1 MVRAR
6 LALWLLVAAG
16 LPVLA
21 GGPPRAGSVRFEFT
35 SADPVYLGRDDVAR
49 VAGIRPGD
57 PVGPDDLQYAI
68 QNLYALNVFRSVEVY
83 TDDAAAPQVVFR
95 LDPFPMVDGLRWEG
109 VRSIKRRE
117 LARTANVVRRMLL
130 TDDMSDSIRAKIV
143 DLYQEQG
150 FLDASASLKLQP
162 APQGYDLTVAVDEG
176 RRYRCRRPDAEMLD
190 GQLLP
195 EARAL
200 LGRLVNRF
208 YARQALDKAQKEIRK
223 IYQQKDYPA
232 IRVEYFIDPDP
243 DAATVT
249 PVFLLDV
256 GPRLGVRVEGHRVG
270 RDDLQKTLAIYRL
283 ADVSPFAE
291 EISRDDLA
299 SFLKNENV
307 PVAAVR
313 STRRAAPEGAGE
325 EIVFTVEKG
334 ERRRVPLRVEGIE
347 ALSRRSVLR
356 GADVP
361 DELGGTDPAVLAPVK
376 GRIEK
381 YYQQRGY
388 MDAVVNF
395 QVSQK
400 HGQDRILAQVSEGAL
415 LRLGGVAVITGDVA
429 MPDGLADRLGAD
441 RGQPFTADL
450 VEKIRAEVSDRFS
463 AGGYLVESIEVRQTR
478 SGEQVDLE
486 VTPRLG
492 GPYELDNVVVIGRFS
507 TRPSVMRRLIPL
519 QGDRPLDMNGVYRAE
534 SGLYSSG
541 IFENVSIEVPAV
553 YGREN
558 ARNAVFNL
566 REAPRFTFGY
576 GLGYQEWEKVRG
588 LVEINDGN
596 FLGRGWNAG
605 LLFRLSEK
613 KALVQL
619 SFFDEQILLGK
630 YPFTLSIYAL
640 QEDQI
645 SYKSQQLSIF
655 AQTSKP
661 LNPISTL
668 FFRLGFE
675 NIKNYDL
682 QASYDPSELTREE
695 EPLTLTSFSVNYL
708 RDTRD
713 SLVDPERGTVGSVS
727 VAVAPNIFGVN
738 TGFVKLFCQ
747 EQYYRMLVDSVV
759 LAASFR
765 LGWIAPFGGDDPVPI
780 SERFFAG
787 GSNTLRGFAVDRAGP
802 LDPETHE
809 PLGGNALVIGNLELR
824 FPIYKVVQGAVF
836 YDVGNVFVDFASARW
851 EDVSHSVGAG
861 LRLKTP
867 FGPIRL
873 DFGYSLKDLPY
884 DKRNQFFI
892 TIGNPF

>member
-1 MVRAR
+1 MRRTR
-6 LALWLLVAAG
+6 LALWLLIAAG

-21 GGPPRAGSVRFEFT
+21 GDPPRAGAVRFEFK
-35 SADPVYLGRDDVAR
+35 SGEPVYLTRSEVAR
-49 VAGIRPGD
+49 VAGIRTGD
-57 PVGPDDLQYAI
+57 PAGPDELQCAV
-68 QNLYALNVFRSVEVY
+68 QNLYTLNVFRSVEVY
-83 TDDAAAPQVVFR
+83 TGDAAAPEVVFR
-95 LDPFPMVDGLRWEG
+95 LDAFPMVDGLHWEG
-109 VRSIKRRE
+109 VRSVKRRE

-130 TDDMSDSIRAKIV
+130 TDDMSPNIRTKIV
-143 DLYQEQG
+143 DLYHDQG
-150 FLDASASLKLQP
+150 FLDASAGLKL
-162 APQGYDLTVAVDEG
+162 APGKQGDDLTVVVDEG
-176 RRYRCRRPDAEMLD
+176 RRYRCRRPDTEVLD

-195 EARAL
+195 EVRVL
-200 LGRLVNRF
+200 LGRLVNRP
-208 YARQALDKAQKEIRK
+208 YTRQTLDKTQKEIRK
-223 IYQQKDYPA
+223 LYQDKNYPA
-232 IRVEYFIDPDP
+232 IRVEYFIDADP

-249 PVFLLDV
+249 PVYLLDA
-256 GPRLGVRVEGHRVG
+256 GPRLSVQVEGHRVG
-270 RDDLQKTLAIYRL
+270 REDLQKTLAIYRL
-283 ADVSPFAE
+283 GDVSPFAE

-299 SFLKNENV
+299 GFLKNEKV

-313 STRRAAPEGAGE
+313 SSRRAAPGGEGE
-325 EIVFTVEKG
+325 EVVFTVEKG

-347 ALSRRSVLR
+347 VFSRRSVLR

-388 MDAVVNF
+388 VDALVNF
-395 QVSQK
+395 QVVPK
-400 HGQDRILAQVSEGAL
+400 HGKDQILAQVSEGTL
-415 LRLGGVAVITGDVA
+415 FQLGGVAVNPGDAA
-429 MPDGLADRLGAD
+429 MPEGLPGLLETE

-463 AGGYLVESIEVRQTR
+463 AEGYLVESIEVRQSR
-478 SGEQVDLE
+478 RGELVDLD
-486 VTPRLG
+486 VTPRLS
-492 GPYELDNVVVIGRFS
+492 GPYELDNVVVIGRFA
-507 TRPSVMRRLIPL
+507 TRPAVMRRLIPL
-519 QGDRPLDMNGVYRAE
+519 QGNRPLDTNSVYRAE

-541 IFENVSIEVPAV
+541 IFESVTIEVPSV

-558 ARNAVFNL
+558 ARNAIFNL

-588 LVEINDGN
+588 MVEINDGN

-613 KALVQL
+613 KTLVQL
-619 SFFDEQILLGK
+619 SFFDEQILLDK
-630 YPFTLSIYAL
+630 YPLSLSIYAL
-640 QEDQI
+640 QEDQV

-661 LNPISTL
+661 LSSISTL

-695 EPLTLTSFSVNYL
+695 EPLTLPSFSTTYL

-713 SLVDPERGTVGSVS
+713 SLTDPEQGTVSSVS
-727 VAVAPNIFGVN
+727 VAVAPNIFGVH

-747 EQYYRMLVDSVV
+747 EQYYRTVVDSVV

-765 LGWIAPFGGDDPVPI
+765 LGWIAPFGGDNPVPI

-824 FPIYKVVQGAVF
+824 FPIYKMVQGAVF
-836 YDVGNVFVDFASARW
+836 YDVGNVFVDFSSARW
-851 EDVSHSVGAG
+851 EDISHSVGAG

-884 DKRNQFFI
+884 DKRDQFFI